1 MPGAVM
7 GCLYDYLYIGHCLR
21 LVGVNYLSRN
31 VIIQYALLHKWVTL
45 SILYL
50 L

>member
-7 GCLYDYLYIGHCLR
+7 GCLYDYLYIGQCLR